1 MFEIKRAF
9 KLLRRTLLPVVLA
22 GLVWLSGLPAATSAQ
37 AAPSNF
43 GGQGQD
49 LSKAGNR
56 PYGERETA
64 TIKQANKGDNSVAEQ
79 ATERVKELVNQNDS
93 NRPKT
98 VGQWY
103 DDARKTNDAPGERL
117 QKIGEQSKEAL
128 KDFGALYPDT
138 AKRSADS
145 LDENTQ
151 R

>member
-43 GGQGQD
+43 GGQAQD
-49 LSKAGNR
+49 LSKAGYR
-56 PYGERETA
+56 PYDEQGTA
-64 TIKQANKGDNSVAEQ
+64 TIKQSTTGAES

-103 DDARKTNDAPGERL
+103 DDAHKTNDAPGERL

-128 KDFGALYPDT
+128 KDFGSLYPDT
-138 AKRSADS
+138 AKTSADS